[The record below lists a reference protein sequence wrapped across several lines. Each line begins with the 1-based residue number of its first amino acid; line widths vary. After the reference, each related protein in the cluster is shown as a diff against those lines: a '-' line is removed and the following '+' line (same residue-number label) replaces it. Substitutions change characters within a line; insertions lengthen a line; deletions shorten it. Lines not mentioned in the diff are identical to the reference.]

1 MEVRGRAGSKG
12 SAETSGLAE
21 TTEPAGQA
29 DTSETTE
36 PADQADTSETTEP
49 AGQADTEVHMIK
61 TTIGVQGMA
70 CNMCEN
76 HVNDAVRN
84 TVKCKK
90 VTSDHKKGITEV
102 ISAEPID
109 EEAVRNAITK
119 DGYEVTSFE
128 SAPYEKKGLF
138 GFGR

>member
-21 TTEPAGQA
+21 TTEPAG
-29 DTSETTE
+29 
-36 PADQADTSETTEP
+36 QADTSETTEP

>member
-21 TTEPAGQA
+21 TAEPAG
-29 DTSETTE
+29 
-36 PADQADTSETTEP
+36 QADTSETTEP

>member
-29 DTSETTE
+29 DTSEI
-36 PADQADTSETTEP
+36 TEP

>member
-1 MEVRGRAGSKG
+1 
-12 SAETSGLAE
+12 
-21 TTEPAGQA
+21 
-29 DTSETTE
+29 
-36 PADQADTSETTEP
+36 
-49 AGQADTEVHMIK
+49 MIK